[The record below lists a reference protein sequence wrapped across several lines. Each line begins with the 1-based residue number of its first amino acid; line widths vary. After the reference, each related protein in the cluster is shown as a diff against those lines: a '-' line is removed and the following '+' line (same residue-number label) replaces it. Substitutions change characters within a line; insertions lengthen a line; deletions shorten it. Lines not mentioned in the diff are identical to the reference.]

1 MAHFIPLPKLPSAK
15 ETAQAVQQHV
25 FRLHGIP
32 SDVVSDRGPQFT
44 STFWKEFCNLLGA
57 TVSLTSGF
65 HPQAN
70 GQSERANQE
79 LEKALRCVASRD
91 PLSWASRLVWVE
103 YAHNSLTSSATGMSP
118 FQCVYGYQPPL
129 FPSQEGE
136 ASCPSAL
143 ANARRCR
150 RTWARARAALLR
162 AVASYSAGANR
173 RRTPAPVYRVGQ
185 RVWLS
190 TKDLPVRVESR
201 KLAARFLGPFIVERV
216 ISPTAVRL
224 RLPTT
229 MRVHPTFHVSRIK
242 PVRVSPHTPAEPP
255 PPAPRLLD
263 GDPIYT
269 VRRLLRSRR
278 RGRGIHYLVDWEG
291 YGPEE
296 RSWVPASRILD
307 RSLIDDFHREH
318 PDQPTRRR
326 GRPRVSS
333 QPVRAPPPLAV
344 VPPAR
349 GARDT
354 TEDAALLSDRS
365 EEF

>member
-15 ETAQAVQQHV
+15 ETTQAVQQHG

-32 SDVVSDRGPQFT
+32 TDIVSDRGPQFT
-44 STFWKEFCNLLGA
+44 STFWKEFCRLLGA

-65 HPQAN
+65 HLQSN
-70 GQSERANQE
+70 GQSERVNQE

-103 YAHNSLTSSATGMSP
+103 YAHNSLTCSATGMSS
-118 FQCVYGYQPPL
+118 FKCVYGYQPPL
-129 FPSQEGE
+129 FSSQEGE

-143 ANARRCR
+143 ANTRRCR
-150 RTWARARAALLR
+150 RTWARAWVALRR
-162 AVASYSAGANR
+162 AVMAYSTGANR
-173 RRTPAPVYRVGQ
+173 RRTAAPIYRVGQ
-185 RVWLS
+185 QVWLS
-190 TKDLPVRVESR
+190 ARDLPVRVESK
-201 KLAARFLGPFIVERV
+201 KLAARFLGPFVVERV

-224 RLPTT
+224 RLPVS
-229 MRVHPTFHVSRIK
+229 MRVHPTIHVSRIK

-269 VRRLLRSRR
+269 VQHLLRSQR

-296 RSWVPASRILD
+296 RSWVPASRILN
-307 RSLIDDFHREH
+307 RTLIADFHRLH
-318 PDQPTRRR
+318 PDQLALRR
-326 GRPRVSS
+326 GRPRDSS
-333 QPVRAPPPLAV
+333 RPGPAPAG
-344 VPPAR
+344 PAR
-349 GARDT
+349 GSRPAW
-354 TEDAALLSDRS
+354 EDEALMSDRS